1 LRSANADRRRDV
13 FTIKDRA
20 IAPHKARFEEAL
32 RRLPAAHVTA
42 QAEAITHLHE
52 AAHNAAENA
61 GLPTEPIHTF
71 WRNGTA
77 HVGIDDST
85 AGDKL
90 FDHEYGNL
98 EQGPQHVLRSAVK
111 AVRPAAQL
119 QYRLALRRELGI

>member
-1 LRSANADRRRDV
+1 V
-13 FTIKDRA
+13 FRITDRA

-32 RRLPAAHVTA
+32 RRLPAAHMTA

-52 AAHNAAENA
+52 AAHNAADEA

-71 WRNGTA
+71 WQGGTA
-77 HVGIDDST
+77 HVGIDNSPE
-85 AGDKL
+85 GNQL
-90 FDHEYGNL
+90 FDHEFGNL